1 MRSTQRYNTI
11 GHNYAAFRREDP
23 DLRRRIMAALGDARS
38 VVNVGAGTGS
48 YEPKDRH
55 VVAVEPSDVMAEQ
68 RPTDLAPALRC
79 SAAPLP
85 LHDNSVDAA
94 MAIVTVHHWDD
105 QLEAGLAEMRR
116 VARGP
121 VIIVTYD
128 TTVSN

>member
-1 MRSTQRYNTI
+1 M
-11 GHNYAAFRREDP
+11 
-23 DLRRRIMAALGDARS
+23 
-38 VVNVGAGTGS
+38 
-48 YEPKDRH
+48 
-55 VVAVEPSDVMAEQ
+55 
-68 RPTDLAPALRC
+68 
-79 SAAPLP
+79 
-85 LHDNSVDAA
+85 HDNSVDAA